1 MIRELNIKNFRGLE
15 DIEKIECDTF
25 NIFIGDNGTSKTTIL
40 EAINHAFSPSFL
52 SGRIKHT
59 DFINGTDE
67 PIEIYLQF
75 STSIEAELPDGYIT
89 QKINCDKL
97 YLRIKKRDKKK
108 AGKVFSDAVT
118 LEHILVPDFPREK
131 RKDGWKI
138 KRKNGSDFTFTTRS
152 LGINQISTSELP
164 RSFLF
169 GKDRDRQ
176 LQKGFN
182 SSFSTIID
190 DLNWRFSRTI
200 RKETE
205 EGQKHDW
212 FIDTKAISDDAQSKV
227 DMNKNEVFKEL
238 KKRTDRFGLDEVNLS
253 IIDSLAPF
261 DSSFLSASKQL
272 LDLPIKNLG
281 SGIEMIVSLLFLE
294 TLASLSKEK
303 LLILID
309 EPELHL
315 HPKLQVR
322 LAEYLWDLSKG
333 DNGHQVFVTTHSPI
347 FYKNSIGRD
356 GVKTFITKKENSEI
370 TVSEMSLSSGLF
382 PWSPSWGEINFFAY
396 DYLTI
401 EFHDELYGY
410 IQEKAK
416 CYYEKDIDDYLE
428 NQGSVKNKSWTKEIN
443 GVKGIT
449 YDCTLPVFIRNK
461 IHHPENGTM
470 QGEDFTADEL
480 AESTEQMIEI
490 VKALNK
496 TNE

>member
-1 MIRELNIKNFRGLE
+1 MIKELNIKNFRGLE
-15 DIEKIECDTF
+15 SLEKIECDAF

-40 EAINHAFSPSFL
+40 EAINHAFSPNFL
-52 SGRIKHT
+52 AGKIKHT

-67 PIEIYLQF
+67 NIETYLQF
-75 STSIEAELPDGYIT
+75 TDSIEVELPDGYT
-89 QKINCDKL
+89 SQKINCDKL

-108 AGKVFSDAVT
+108 AGKVFSDSVT

-131 RKDGWKI
+131 NKDGWSI

-152 LGINQISTSELP
+152 LGINQIAASQLP
-164 RSFLF
+164 KSFLF

-190 DLNWRFSRTI
+190 DLNWKFSRTI

-205 EGQKHDW
+205 EGKEHEW
-212 FIDTKAISDDAQSKV
+212 FTYAKTISDDAQSKV
-227 DMNKNEVFKEL
+227 DLNKNEVFKEL
-238 KKRTDRFGLDEVNLS
+238 KKRTDSFGLDEVNLS

-281 SGIEMIVSLLFLE
+281 SGVEMIVSLLFLE

-315 HPKLQVR
+315 HPRLQDL
-322 LAEYLWDLSKG
+322 LADYLWNLSQG
-333 DNGHQVFVTTHSPI
+333 ENGHQVFVTTHSPI

-356 GVKTFITKKENSEI
+356 GVKTFITNKDENSKI
-370 TVSEMSLSSGLF
+370 SVSEMSLDSGLF

-396 DYLTI
+396 NYLTI

-410 IQEKAK
+410 IQEKTK
-416 CYYEKDIDDYLE
+416 CYREKEIDDYLE
-428 NQGSVKNKSWTKEIN
+428 AQGLIKSKSWTREKD
-443 GVKGIT
+443 GVPGAT
-449 YDCTLPVFIRNK
+449 YYCTLSVFIRNK

-470 QGEDFTADEL
+470 QSQDFTTEEL
-480 AESTEQMIEI
+480 LESTEQMIEI
-490 VKALNK
+490 VKTLK
-496 TNE
+496 

>member
-15 DIEKIECDTF
+15 ALEKIECDAF

-40 EAINHAFSPSFL
+40 EAINHAFSPNFL
-52 SGRIKHT
+52 AGRIKHT

-67 PIEIYLQF
+67 PIETYFQF
-75 STSIEAELPDGYIT
+75 YKNIEAELPDGYTT
-89 QKINCDKL
+89 QKISCDKL

-118 LEHILVPDFPREK
+118 LEHILVPDFPREQG
-131 RKDGWKI
+131 KDGWSI

-152 LGINQISTSELP
+152 LGINQITTSELP
-164 RSFLF
+164 RTFLF

-176 LQKGFN
+176 LQRGFN

-190 DLNWRFSRTI
+190 DLNWKFSRTI

-205 EGQKHDW
+205 DGKEHEW
-212 FIDTKAISDDAQSKV
+212 FTSTKAISADAQLKV
-227 DMNKNEVFKEL
+227 DFSKNEVFKEL

-261 DSSFLSASKQL
+261 DSSFLSASKEL

-315 HPKLQVR
+315 HPKLQEH
-322 LAEYLWDLSKG
+322 LADYLWHLSQG
-333 DNGHQVFVTTHSPI
+333 ENGHQVFVTTHSPI

-356 GVKTFITKKENSEI
+356 GVKTFITNKDKNAKIS
-370 TVSEMSLSSGLF
+370 VSEMSLDSGLF
-382 PWSPSWGEINFFAY
+382 PWSPSWGEINFYAY
-396 DYLTI
+396 NYLTI

-410 IQEKAK
+410 IQEKTK
-416 CYYEKDIDDYLE
+416 CYREKEMDDYLE
-428 NQGSVKNKSWTKEIN
+428 SQGLIRSKSWTREID
-443 GVKGIT
+443 GVPGAT
-449 YDCTLPVFIRNK
+449 NYCTLSVFIRNK
-461 IHHPENGTM
+461 VHHPENGTM
-470 QGEDFTADEL
+470 KVQDYSDEEL
-480 AESTEQMIEI
+480 FESTKKMIEI
-490 VKALNK
+490 VKSFK
-496 TNE
+496 